1 LRPSSRTPA
10 THWNPDQ
17 AEAPTAGNDDAP
29 VESLAAQELDKLRA
43 VSART
48 KGKIPLKKILT
59 LLTLAVGFAAP
70 ASAQPM
76 TGMAAL
82 QYYVGT
88 WSCMA
93 GPIGS
98 PPSTATASY
107 TIDSGVMREWV
118 VVPVQG
124 KMTSP
129 YVLSIATTYDAKNG
143 RYVETFLDNTA
154 GWSVS
159 FAQPWTGN
167 TEQWTDQS
175 TYNGKLGRSQTIRTD
190 QNSFTFTGYPSVSS
204 TQPDFQGTC
213 NRSS

>member
-1 LRPSSRTPA
+1 MRKALILFA
-10 THWNPDQ
+10 LVVGL
-17 AEAPTAGNDDAP
+17 AAP
-29 VESLAAQELDKLRA
+29 V
-43 VSART
+43 
-48 KGKIPLKKILT
+48 
-59 LLTLAVGFAAP
+59 
-70 ASAQPM
+70 SAQPM

-98 PPSTATASY
+98 PPSTATATF

-118 VVPVQG
+118 AVPAQG

-129 YVLSIATTYDAKNG
+129 YALSISTTYDAKNA
-143 RYVETFLDNTA
+143 RYVETFLDNGANWT
-154 GWSVS
+154 VS
-159 FAQPWTGN
+159 TAQPWTGN

-175 TYNGKLGRSQTIRTD
+175 SGDGKLGHSQTVRTD
-190 QNSFTFTGYPSVSS
+190 QSSFTFTGYPTVTS
-204 TQPDFQGTC
+204 TKPVFQGTC

>member
-1 LRPSSRTPA
+1 MP
-10 THWNPDQ
+10 
-17 AEAPTAGNDDAP
+17 GNDSAL
-29 VESLAAQELDKLRA
+29 SKGSAAWKLGKLRA
-43 VSART
+43 VAARA
-48 KGKIPLKKILT
+48 KGRISLRKT
-59 LLTLAVGFAAP
+59 LALLALAVGCAAP
-70 ASAQPM
+70 ASAQPT

-88 WSCMA
+88 WSCTA

-98 PPSTATASY
+98 PPSTATATY

-118 VVPVQG
+118 VVPPQG
-124 KMTSP
+124 KMTNP

-143 RYVETFLDNTA
+143 RYVEALLDNTA
-154 GWSVS
+154 SWSVS

-167 TEQWTDQS
+167 TEQWMDQS
-175 TYNGKLGRSQTIRTD
+175 TSTGTLHHGQTVRTN
-190 QNSFTFTGYPSVSS
+190 QNSFTFTDYPTATS